1 MRQATQIYSYQKSKI
16 FEKMTNVKQG
26 KCLFSKYNWFNKLE
40 SKQDNGNLRPY
51 LTFCFKAHT
60 STTVWRGELS
70 YQL

>member
-1 MRQATQIYSYQKSKI
+1 
-16 FEKMTNVKQG
+16 MTNVKQG

-60 STTVWRGELS
+60 STTV
-70 YQL
+70 